1 MNSRQTDDELM
12 RLRPRRTSTSR
23 ITSYSSSPRDGNA
36 SSSSSRAPD
45 DDDDEPGAIGR
56 GRGAGGIASGAVAS
70 ESRHA
75 RVPTQSSDNPAS
87 SAATH
92 PDLDPSSEQPELR
105 TAHPRSVSS
114 PGRASSVR
122 GAASSPSPPA
132 SAFRDLPWRTDCRAS
147 GSDFCAPAWGIAV
160 PSSRD
165 DDDGAGGLGRQES
178 SAMAV
183 LQSHSQVATSVVS
196 TQGAALGSTQ
206 VTNSQN
212 LDTHIALVK
221 RPTPRIK
228 RDGDFKD
235 LVTQST
241 TFADKSLFIKDI
253 IEDSDTVLLLAMPR
267 RWGKTVNL
275 DMLRRFLETPVDGNG
290 TVIDETVTINYQ
302 IFWKE
307 YVLQPDGGKSDS
319 LETPVDGN
327 GKVIDETVTINY
339 QIFSREY
346 ALQPDGGKSLL
357 KISQSKIL
365 VQNSEDVFCWQEV
378 DALKLQGTYP
388 VIYIDFKNCVSD
400 RFDTVRE
407 GVKRVLNSC
416 FKQHRYLEKSDNL
429 DEEEKEKIK
438 RYVGA
443 ISSEGLNDDQIKSGL
458 QFLSEMLYQHYDKK
472 KVWILID
479 EYDAMA
485 NVAYRKFNTDDLDK
499 TIELFTGIY
508 QNALKGNP
516 CLEKGVLTGVQYIA
530 RSGMLSGLNN
540 LGKFNFTD
548 AKYAQYYGLDQG
560 EVDLFFGHFQVPKPL
575 GDKAKSWY
583 NGYQVQKYNGNSV
596 TSSQELVSKYN
607 IWSIVS
613 YLKRGEFSCF
623 KSHWEESGNIDFLG
637 ELLSKPKVR
646 EKVEEL
652 IDGRC
657 ISFDRKD
664 DFSSN
669 DFNQLKNMIS
679 GSKEIT
685 SDGLAVLFSYLFIGG
700 YLTIDGPI
708 QNAYRLPNMEIMY
721 EMGKR
726 LIKHYQHIC
735 TIDPAKIQS
744 ATYVLQDIMST
755 PHRERMQE
763 HFKNFYDRFKE
774 VICTVRL
781 VDDKNAEGV
790 FANEDI
796 VHSLLNYIAL
806 QTQHTTLGSELY
818 TTKLHSKQKGR
829 ADIKI
834 THKDVGVIMEI
845 KCVPVSDRSD
855 SHMKEALEQAMSY
868 GNLLDTNKNLF
879 IAINVERGTRTSEER
894 SIEFLCAS
902 FMSDGQHVFGINA
915 SGDYDTFGV
924 NNSIMKG
931 FTEHVK

>member
-1 MNSRQTDDELM
+1 
-12 RLRPRRTSTSR
+12 
-23 ITSYSSSPRDGNA
+23 
-36 SSSSSRAPD
+36 
-45 DDDDEPGAIGR
+45 
-56 GRGAGGIASGAVAS
+56 
-70 ESRHA
+70 
-75 RVPTQSSDNPAS
+75 
-87 SAATH
+87 
-92 PDLDPSSEQPELR
+92 
-105 TAHPRSVSS
+105 
-114 PGRASSVR
+114 
-122 GAASSPSPPA
+122 
-132 SAFRDLPWRTDCRAS
+132 
-147 GSDFCAPAWGIAV
+147 
-160 PSSRD
+160 
-165 DDDGAGGLGRQES
+165 
-178 SAMAV
+178 
-183 LQSHSQVATSVVS
+183 
-196 TQGAALGSTQ
+196 
-206 VTNSQN
+206 
-212 LDTHIALVK
+212 
-221 RPTPRIK
+221 
-228 RDGDFKD
+228 
-235 LVTQST
+235 
-241 TFADKSLFIKDI
+241 
-253 IEDSDTVLLLAMPR
+253 
-267 RWGKTVNL
+267 
-275 DMLRRFLETPVDGNG
+275 MLRRF
-290 TVIDETVTINYQ
+290 
-302 IFWKE
+302 
-307 YVLQPDGGKSDS
+307 

-365 VQNSEDVFCWQEV
+365 VQNSEDDVFCRHEV

-388 VIYIDFKNCVSD
+388 VIYIDFKNCKSD

-479 EYDAMA
+479 EYDAVA
-485 NVAYRKFNTDDLDK
+485 NVAYRKFNADDLDK

-508 QNALKGNP
+508 ENALKGNP

-560 EVDLFFGHFQVPKPL
+560 EVDLFFGHFEVPKPL

-583 NGYQVQKYNGNSV
+583 NGYQVQKYNGNYV

-652 IDGRC
+652 IDGAC

-834 THKDVGVIMEI
+834 TNKDVGVIMEI
-845 KCVPVSDRSD
+845 KCLPVSHRSD
-855 SHMKEALEQAMSY
+855 NHMKEALEQAMSY

-894 SIEFLCAS
+894 TIELLCAS
-902 FMSDGQHVFGINA
+902 VVSDGQHVFGINA
-915 SGDYDTFGV
+915 SGFNDTFGV
-924 NNSIMKG
+924 DNSIMKG
-931 FTEHVK
+931 FTDCR

>member
-1 MNSRQTDDELM
+1 M

-36 SSSSSRAPD
+36 SSSSCRAPGD
-45 DDDDEPGAIGR
+45 DDDNEDDGDEPGAIVR
-56 GRGAGGIASGAVAS
+56 GSGAGGVASGAGAS
-70 ESRHA
+70 EFRHA
-75 RVPTQSSDNPAS
+75 RVPSQSSDNPAP
-87 SAATH
+87 SAAIH
-92 PDLDPSSEQPELR
+92 PDPSSEPPEFR
-105 TAHPRSVSS
+105 TARPRSVPS
-114 PGRASSVR
+114 PGRASPVR

-132 SAFRDLPWRTDCRAS
+132 SDFRGLPWRTDGRAS
-147 GSDFCAPAWGIAV
+147 GSSFAPPAWGIAV

-165 DDDGAGGLGRQES
+165 DDNGAGGLGRQES
-178 SAMAV
+178 TAMAV
-183 LQSHSQVATSVVS
+183 LQSHSQAATSIVS

-206 VTNSQN
+206 VTNSQK
-212 LDTHIALVK
+212 LDTHIASAK
-221 RPTPRIK
+221 KPNPRIK

-290 TVIDETVTINYQ
+290 
-302 IFWKE
+302 
-307 YVLQPDGGKSDS
+307 
-319 LETPVDGN
+319 
-327 GKVIDETVTINY
+327 KVIDETVTINY

-365 VQNSEDVFCWQEV
+365 VQNSEDDVFCRHEV

-388 VIYIDFKNCVSD
+388 VIYIDFKNCKSD

-479 EYDAMA
+479 EYDAVA
-485 NVAYRKFNTDDLDK
+485 NVAYRKFNADDLDK

-508 QNALKGNP
+508 ENALKGNP

-560 EVDLFFGHFQVPKPL
+560 EVDLFFGHFEVPKPL

-583 NGYQVQKYNGNSV
+583 NGYQVQKYNGNYV

-652 IDGRC
+652 IDGAC

-834 THKDVGVIMEI
+834 TNKDVGVIMEI
-845 KCVPVSDRSD
+845 KCLPVSHRSD
-855 SHMKEALEQAMSY
+855 NHMKEALEQAMSY

-894 SIEFLCAS
+894 TIELLCAS
-902 FMSDGQHVFGINA
+902 VVSDGQHVFGINA
-915 SGDYDTFGV
+915 SGFNDTFGV
-924 NNSIMKG
+924 DNSIMKG
-931 FTEHVK
+931 FTDLDKVTVASMSCLLEGNYCGLVPGNRCPC